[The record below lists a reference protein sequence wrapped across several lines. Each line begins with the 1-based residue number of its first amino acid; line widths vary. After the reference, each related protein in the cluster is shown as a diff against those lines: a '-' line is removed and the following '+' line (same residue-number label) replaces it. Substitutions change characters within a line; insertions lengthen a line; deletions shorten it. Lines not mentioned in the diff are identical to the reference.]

1 MSFNPRSV
9 IAENAVKFVE
19 LYMKW
24 KSPLQPNN
32 NGENC
37 LTVSFGAAGLQ
48 MPTLTLDLE
57 PELNL
62 TQQQLSVSTDNCLL
76 VFIGGRYVEA
86 LDQVLDKVAS
96 ISREVAIQPLAIFIE
111 SDDKY
116 LEVNSSS
123 TSYPLV
129 TSNIHVLL
137 CLSVTKHRE
146 SFYRFS
152 ISLKCI

>member
-24 KSPLQPNN
+24 KSPLQPKS

-48 MPTLTLDLE
+48 MPTLALDLE
-57 PELNL
+57 PEMNL

-86 LDQVLDKVAS
+86 LDQVLDKVAT
-96 ISREVAIQPLAIFIE
+96 ISREVAIRPLAVFIE
-111 SDDKY
+111 SDEKY
-116 LEVNSSS
+116 LEVNSSN
-123 TSYPLV
+123 TTFPLV
-129 TSNIHVLL
+129 TSDFLVLL
-137 CLSVTKHRE
+137 CLQLNKTQIII
-146 SFYRFS
+146 F
-152 ISLKCI
+152 

>member
-1 MSFNPRSV
+1 M
-9 IAENAVKFVE
+9 KFVE

-37 LTVSFGAAGLQ
+37 LTVSFGAAGLE
-48 MPTLTLDLE
+48 MPTLSLDLE

-62 TQQQLSVSTDNCLL
+62 TQQQLSVSTDNCFL

-86 LDQVLDKVAS
+86 LDQVLDRVAS
-96 ISREVAIQPLAIFIE
+96 ISREVAIRPLALFID

-116 LEVNSSS
+116 FEINSGN
-123 TSYPLV
+123 TSFPMV
-129 TSNIHVLL
+129 TSNPHWLN
-137 CLSVTKHRE
+137 C
-146 SFYRFS
+146 
-152 ISLKCI
+152 

>member
-1 MSFNPRSV
+1 
-9 IAENAVKFVE
+9 
-19 LYMKW
+19 
-24 KSPLQPNN
+24 
-32 NGENC
+32 
-37 LTVSFGAAGLQ
+37 

-96 ISREVAIQPLAIFIE
+96 ISKEVAIQPLAIFIE
-111 SDDKY
+111 ADDKY

-123 TSYPLV
+123 TSFPLV
-129 TSNIHVLL
+129 TPSFHVLL
-137 CLSVTKHRE
+137 CLLR
-146 SFYRFS
+146 
-152 ISLKCI
+152 

>member
-1 MSFNPRSV
+1 M
-9 IAENAVKFVE
+9 KFVE

-24 KSPLQPNN
+24 KSPLQPSN

-37 LTVSFGAAGLQ
+37 LTVSFGAAGLE
-48 MPTLTLDLE
+48 MPTLTMDLE

-86 LDQVLDKVAS
+86 LDLVLDKVAT
-96 ISREVAIQPLAIFIE
+96 ISREVAIRPLAIFIE

-123 TSYPLV
+123 TSFPLV
-129 TSNIHVLL
+129 TSNLHVLL
-137 CLSVTKHRE
+137 YL
-146 SFYRFS
+146 
-152 ISLKCI
+152 